1 MSEDLR
7 RSLRR
12 WMASCHLIALC
23 AGLAAQQETQPFAT
37 GAAYPDRESLLNIP
51 TERPFNPPN
60 GVKLPARFDLASWFP
75 EAGAQGDRNS
85 CTGWAVGYAL
95 RSYQENRLNRVD
107 PERDTSGTVAFS
119 PAFVYNY
126 TMQYLSKGDCDQGT
140 DLLDA
145 LTVAVDNGVCRW
157 STLPYDSALTAC
169 QDSIPLQALSEAN
182 KHRMRDPL
190 GLELDNRV
198 QWKHHLFAGQPIV
211 VAMSIDR
218 SFMTLGLEAA
228 ASGKE
233 FVWAGPDT
241 LDPDLL
247 IVGHALICAGYDD
260 ADSTYLVLNSWG
272 TDWGRNGWCR
282 IPYHVM
288 AEWCYGA
295 YVAEAAAPSEPER
308 TPCLPADDRMDS
320 GTVLN
325 ESFKEGQHQ
334 EFEGLR
340 LSCRDVSDDLHTVT
354 VDVDGMAYGAEV
366 HRRLTFR
373 RGQPVD
379 FHLLD
384 CKWTFTMRPY
394 GLFVNRSNPRVRFR
408 LEKAHPS
415 EDMHIQGILDRV
427 DLHKRW

>member
-12 WMASCHLIALC
+12 WMASGHLIALC

-51 TERPFNPPN
+51 TERPFDPPR

-95 RSYQENRLNRVD
+95 RSFQENRLNRVD
-107 PERDTSGTVAFS
+107 PERDTTGTVAFS

-145 LTVAVDNGVCRW
+145 LTVAVDNR
-157 STLPYDSALTAC
+157 A
-169 QDSIPLQALSEAN
+169 
-182 KHRMRDPL
+182 
-190 GLELDNRV
+190 

-218 SFMTLGLEAA
+218 SFMTLGLDAA

-247 IVGHALICAGYDD
+247 ILGHALICAGYDD

-295 YVAEAAAPSEPER
+295 YVAEAAPPMEPDR
-308 TPCLPADDRMDS
+308 TPCVPADDRMDS

-340 LSCRDVSDDLHTVT
+340 LSCRDVSDDLETVT
-354 VDVDGMAYGAEV
+354 VDVDGVAYGTEV
-366 HRRLTFR
+366 HRTLTFR
-373 RGQPVD
+373 RGQPVY
-379 FHLLD
+379 FHMLD
-384 CKWTFTMRPY
+384 CKWTFTLRPY

-415 EDMHIQGILDRV
+415 EDVHIQGILDRV
-427 DLHKRW
+427 DRHQRW